1 MRMNARIRPVPPPA
15 EELLAK
21 LKGQRFDVQVRRHQH
36 ETWFEEGAAVVNE
49 EAALETIRRLTGF
62 DFVAVMVDGDYRPP
76 GLYPFSRLTVVLSL
90 EGEVVRTF
98 FG

>member
-1 MRMNARIRPVPPPA
+1 MKFFANPRPTPPSA
-15 EELLAK
+15 EHLLNK
-21 LKGQRFDVQVRRHQH
+21 LKGLRFDVEPYLINHGD
-36 ETWFEEGAAVVNE
+36 WFEEGTTVVNE
-49 EAALETIRRLTGF
+49 EVVLQTIRQQTGVE
-62 DFVAVMVDGDYRPP
+62 FVAVMVEGDYRPP